1 MTAADMI
8 DWDLAISIGS
18 RVAGSGPEVS
28 RAEADAVVAEL
39 REGAARS
46 TGLVRDYTGLVAA
59 EHETGAT
66 APLLVVDR
74 PGWIRA
80 NAESFDVLLSP
91 FVDKVTEKKGP
102 PAGIGKAV
110 GSRVTGAEIGAV
122 LGFLGGKVLGQFDP
136 FHDPVGR
143 LLLVAPNIVHVE
155 REIEAD
161 PHDFRLWVCLH
172 EETHRVQFTAVPWM
186 RDHLSSQIERLSET
200 IEPTKLL
207 DDGLKRLSEGLRG
220 GQSSG
225 QSSGQRGSLL
235 EVLGTPEQRA
245 IMDELTGVMSLLEG
259 HADVVMDGVGPG
271 VIASVKEIRTKFTRR
286 RQGVGVLDKLL
297 RRALGLD
304 AKMAQYRDGARFV
317 RGVVDKVGM
326 ADFNV
331 VWQDPAHLPTKA
343 EIADPAAW
351 VTRVL

>member
-1 MTAADMI
+1 MSAADMI

-18 RVAGSGPEVS
+18 RLAGSGPEVS
-28 RAEADAVVAEL
+28 RAEADAVVGEL

-59 EHETGAT
+59 EHPTGAT

-80 NAESFDVLLSP
+80 NAESFDALLSP
-91 FVDKVTEKKGP
+91 FVHKVTEKKGQ
-102 PAGIGKAV
+102 PAGISKLV

-186 RDHLSSQIERLSET
+186 RDHLSSQIDRLSET
-200 IEPTKLL
+200 IEPAKLL

-220 GQSSG
+220 GQSG
-225 QSSGQRGSLL
+225 QSAGQRASLL
-235 EVLGTPEQRA
+235 EMLGTPEQRA
-245 IMDELTGVMSLLEG
+245 IMDQLTGVMSLLEG

-271 VIASVKEIRTKFTRR
+271 VIASVNEIRKKFTRR
-286 RQGVGVLDKLL
+286 REGVGVLDKLL

>member
-18 RVAGSGPEVS
+18 RLAGSGPEVS

-220 GQSSG
+220 GHSTGQSSG
-225 QSSGQRGSLL
+225 QSSGSHLGS
-235 EVLGTPEQRA
+235 
-245 IMDELTGVMSLLEG
+245 
-259 HADVVMDGVGPG
+259 
-271 VIASVKEIRTKFTRR
+271 
-286 RQGVGVLDKLL
+286 
-297 RRALGLD
+297 
-304 AKMAQYRDGARFV
+304 GAACSRCSA
-317 RGVVDKVGM
+317 RPSS
-326 ADFNV
+326 ARS
-331 VWQDPAHLPTKA
+331 WTS
-343 EIADPAAW
+343 
-351 VTRVL
+351 